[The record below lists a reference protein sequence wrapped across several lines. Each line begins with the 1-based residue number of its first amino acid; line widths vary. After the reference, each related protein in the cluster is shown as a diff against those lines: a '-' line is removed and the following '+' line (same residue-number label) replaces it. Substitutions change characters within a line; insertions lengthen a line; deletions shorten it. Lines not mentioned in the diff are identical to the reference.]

1 MARNK
6 KVLALALLPLPLV
19 LAVSGCS
26 QQLEGFTLFDL
37 LGRTGSALKGP
48 ANLPP
53 SNYEGEYWVDRKGCI
68 FIRTGEAEWLPQVDN
83 DRKPICDASQAGEV
97 IAEPEPRAPTTP
109 SVSIDPE
116 TGLRTEILAPVNIR
130 QSYVEVGTFDDY
142 VAGVAAWQELAG
154 LGFPMLG
161 GETLPEP
168 GRPVKIVLGPFMVK
182 SALDDALAT
191 AIERGHDDAFS
202 Y

>member
-68 FIRTGEAEWLPQVDN
+68 FIRTGEAEWL
-83 DRKPICDASQAGEV
+83 
-97 IAEPEPRAPTTP
+97 
-109 SVSIDPE
+109 
-116 TGLRTEILAPVNIR
+116 TEILAPVNIR